1 MRIRSHRELLDDAFW
16 LNPSLREMSKHLFRD
31 IFRRPVRGGNLNCV
45 ILALVVAHC
54 PHVRSDLTVLELHA
68 PCETYVSQSK
78 VGIPEEQS
86 QDSVS
91 HVYPTSLSYPA
102 CGR

>member
-54 PHVRSDLTVLELHA
+54 PHVRSDLTILELNMTSALLGRFQVKVQCFELTCNTVTGNLA
-68 PCETYVSQSK
+68 PN
-78 VGIPEEQS
+78 
-86 QDSVS
+86 
-91 HVYPTSLSYPA
+91 
-102 CGR
+102 